1 MAETGREYAFAE
13 VEIGHSAAFLA
24 NDRCAAHSWP
34 RWRSTPTAALAE
46 ERTVAALDINVEL
59 TG

>member
-1 MAETGREYAFAE
+1 M
-13 VEIGHSAAFLA
+13 
-24 NDRCAAHSWP
+24 AAHDDSGQLL
-34 RWRSTPTAALAE
+34 RSTRPAAMAE